1 MGSIQGKVT
10 LYVTSETSGWGQQQR
25 VGMDLPR
32 VTSALV
38 TVEQF
43 PQYMKEKSENDYK
56 ALRDQYLVSVCTNV
70 HCTMYVRTYVLVCWL
85 VSASSSIGISRI

>member
-1 MGSIQGKVT
+1 MLYCALPSLPLKYLSGTYRYTVSNCVGSIQGKVT
-10 LYVTSETSGWGQQQR
+10 LYVTSETGGWDRQQR

-43 PQYMKEKSENDYK
+43 PQYMKEKSDNDYK
-56 ALRDQYLVSVCTNV
+56 ALRDQYLVS
-70 HCTMYVRTYVLVCWL
+70 
-85 VSASSSIGISRI
+85 